1 MPLER
6 TRFYGWSN
14 TVSLEREAV
23 NKTAQNYDALL
34 LGDKHS
40 LFTDKCRSVLNDRI
54 LESESAIKAFDLS
67 VDPLKKRQ
75 EPRIL
80 MMSKCSSDQV
90 RIKVFDLY
98 EDSFSKQWFGG
109 FVIFTDCIVVL
120 IFLYFIHFLEQE

>member
-1 MPLER
+1 M
-6 TRFYGWSN
+6 
-14 TVSLEREAV
+14 
-23 NKTAQNYDALL
+23 
-34 LGDKHS
+34 
-40 LFTDKCRSVLNDRI
+40 LNDRI
-54 LESESAIKAFDLS
+54 LESEAAIEAFDLS